1 MGGNDP
7 RGSRSPKTGGVL
19 GLGGGLYPRIQPL
32 KLEVFDR
39 YVEALGGI
47 EGVHFL
53 PALEGTY
60 SNRWL
65 TAVTLD
71 AD

>member
-1 MGGNDP
+1 MGGNAP
-7 RGSRSPKTGGVL
+7 RGSRSPKTGGGTWFRGRHISPNIL
-19 GLGGGLYPRIQPL
+19 LQ
-32 KLEVFDR
+32 LEVFDR

-60 SNRWL
+60 
-65 TAVTLD
+65 
-71 AD
+71 